1 MAQNQAIGI
10 MSTGAPDFRK
20 TWETPRIE
28 DSSILAVT
36 LKSVCPPECD
46 EGSSKSSS

>member
-1 MAQNQAIGI
+1 MVQNQAIENI
-10 MSTGAPDFRK
+10 SAGATDFRK

-36 LKSVCPPECD
+36 LKIACPPECD
-46 EGSSKSSS
+46 MGSSKSSS